1 MSLLSERK
9 AGHIEAVLSG
19 MVNARAV
26 TAGFDELRFEHCA
39 LPELDLHAIDLS
51 TEFLGK
57 RLRRPFLISSM
68 TGGHAHAARINAALA
83 EAAQSLG
90 IALAVGSQRVALSDG
105 GFQGIDR
112 SLRQRAPDVP
122 LYGNLGAAQ
131 LREYGIDDMR
141 RAVDMIDA
149 DALIIHLNPLQE
161 ALLARGDTCWSGLSG
176 KLEALCASLP
186 VPVIV
191 KEVGF
196 GISADVAR
204 RLAACGVSAIDVA
217 GAGGT
222 SWSAVEGRL
231 ATDPQQAA
239 LAEIYRDWGIP
250 TATSL
255 REVRAALP
263 DLPLIGS
270 GGIRHGLDAAK
281 ALRLGA
287 RLVGQAGP
295 LLRAAIDGVEPLMA
309 HFTLLERGLRL
320 ACFATGSANL
330 AALRQARLVGAGQ
343 DRAG

>member
-1 MSLLSERK
+1 MSLMSKRK
-9 AGHIEAVLSG
+9 EGHIDAVLSG
-19 MVNARAV
+19 RANARSIS
-26 TAGFDELRFEHCA
+26 AGFDRVHFEHCA
-39 LPELDLHAIDLS
+39 LPELDLAAVDLA
-51 TEFLGK
+51 TDFLGK

-68 TGGHAHAARINAALA
+68 TGGHVHAARINCVLA
-83 EAAQSLG
+83 EAAQTLG
-90 IALAVGSQRVALSDG
+90 IALGVGSQRVALSG
-105 GFQGIDR
+105 GIFHGTDR
-112 SLRQRAPDVP
+112 SLRRLAPDVA
-122 LYGNLGAAQ
+122 LYGNVGAAQ
-131 LREYGIDDMR
+131 LREYQIEDMQ

-161 ALLARGDTCWSGLSG
+161 ALQARGDTRWSGL
-176 KLEALCASLP
+176 LARLQQLCAQLP

-196 GISADVAR
+196 GISASVGL
-204 RLAACGVSAIDVA
+204 RLADCGVSAIDVA

-231 ATDPQQAA
+231 ASDPRLAA

-255 REVRAALP
+255 RQLRSALP
-263 DLPLIGS
+263 NLPLIGS

-287 RLVGQAGP
+287 NLVGQAGP
-295 LLRAAIDGVEPLMA
+295 LLRAAIDGIEPLMS
-309 HFTLLERGLRL
+309 HFALLESGLRL

-330 AALRQARLVGAGQ
+330 AALREAPLLDAV
-343 DRAG
+343 